1 MLSWIYLMS
10 AILLEICGTT
20 CLKLSEGMTR
30 WNWALG
36 VVVFYS
42 LSFTALS
49 WALLKLEIGV
59 AYAIWAGLGTALI
72 AVIGI
77 VWFRESVDWV
87 KIASLA
93 AIIAGVVGLNL
104 RTGGHP

>member
-1 MLSWIYLMS
+1 MMSWVYLMS

-20 CLKLSEGMTR
+20 CLKLSQGMTQ
-30 WNWALG
+30 WKWALG
-36 VVVFYS
+36 VVGFYS
-42 LSFTALS
+42 LSFTSLS

-87 KIASLA
+87 KLVSLA
-93 AIIAGVVGLNL
+93 AIIGGVVGLNL
-104 RTGGHP
+104 RTGGH